1 MTCGE
6 CKYINGVCLSTGFC
20 DKFFHEVRTDRV
32 ACSFFGKPTPVKLT
46 HITPAIVAPTAPI
59 EPIPQPHYIEPSV
72 KRKRSHSL
80 IGKLT
85 PEERLKLITDY
96 HSVPMGDLAARY
108 GVSRKCLLRTLKE
121 MGVTLRK
128 RGQATKEGKAKQMA
142 GVKGYFENRRNQKK
156 Q

>member
-1 MTCGE
+1 MS
-6 CKYINGVCLSTGFC
+6 IGFC
-20 DKFFHEVRTDRV
+20 EKFFHEVRTDRV
-32 ACSFFGKPTPVKLT
+32 ACSSFDKPTPVKPM
-46 HITPAIVAPTAPI
+46 HITPAIVATVAPI
-59 EPIPQPHYIEPSV
+59 KPMPKPQRIETSA

-80 IGKLT
+80 ISKLT

-121 MGVTLRK
+121 MGVTTRK
-128 RGQATKEGKAKQMA
+128 RGQATKEGKAKQMV
-142 GVKGYFENRRNQKK
+142 GVKCYFENRRNQKK